1 MDDSARV
8 TVTIAVGILVGLFYT
23 RRTGWGTGGLVTPG
37 LLALQ
42 ASSPFYFGGALCL
55 GVLFSLIL
63 RPVADRLSLYG
74 RERVGAALLLALA
87 CRLAFTGFSG
97 SSGLDAFW
105 IGWIAPG
112 LIACDADR
120 QGVVMTLAGTATTAT
135 VTAFVVFGLTWL
147 GSFLS

>member
-1 MDDSARV
+1 MDYPARV

-42 ASSPFYFGGALCL
+42 ASSPFYLGGALCL
-55 GVLFSLIL
+55 GVLFAWIL

-74 RERVGAALLLALA
+74 RERVGAALLIALL
-87 CRLAFTGFSG
+87 CRLAFSD

-112 LIACDADR
+112 LIACDVDR
-120 QGVVMTLAGTATTAT
+120 QGVAMTLAGAASTAV
-135 VTAFVVFGLTWL
+135 VTAFVVFGFVWF
-147 GSFLS
+147 GSFLA